1 MVPLTIPNFLINKF
15 EIPPFLLP
23 IYQACGTEYGIP
35 WEVLAAINRIET
47 NFGELATATSSAG
60 AVGWMQFMPATW
72 EGYGVDANGDKVKDP
87 TNPVDSIHF
96 AAWPKNTSV
105 Q

>member
-1 MVPLTIPNFLINKF
+1 MPLTIPNFLINKF

-47 NFGELATATSSAG
+47 SFGTNVATSYAG
-60 AVGWMQFMPATW
+60 ANGWMAFMPATW
-72 EGYGVDANGDKVKDP
+72 AE
-87 TNPVDSIHF
+87 
-96 AAWPKNTSV
+96 
-105 Q
+105 